1 MMKPNIATNMATA
14 RIFSMIHPTFPMK
27 LLLEQYGIVVPR
39 PRKVNPAVLYSFT
52 KMSEIGTFYLSIL
65 WLLLDINN

>member
-1 MMKPNIATNMATA
+1 
-14 RIFSMIHPTFPMK
+14 MK

-52 KMSEIGTFYLSIL
+52 KMSEIGTLYSSIL
-65 WLLLDINN
+65 WFLLDINN